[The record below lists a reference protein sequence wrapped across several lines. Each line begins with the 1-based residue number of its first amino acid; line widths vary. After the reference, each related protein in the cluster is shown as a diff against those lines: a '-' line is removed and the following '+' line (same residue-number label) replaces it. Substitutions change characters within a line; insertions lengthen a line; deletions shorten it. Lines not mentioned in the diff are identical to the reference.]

1 MQFVVGLEVLDRK
14 MNNEIV
20 MEMNVKRT
28 YEAPAITVV
37 EVETEGIVCTS
48 QTDYNYGGMDEE
60 D

>member
-1 MQFVVGLEVLDRK
+1 

-20 MEMNVKRT
+20 MEMNVKRS